1 MSYIYV
7 ITNDVNGKQYVGKTD
22 FSIEK
27 RFQEHYRDSQRERC
41 EKRPLYSAMNKYGI
55 EHFHIKQ
62 LEECSIEESNDR
74 EIYWIEKL
82 DTYHNG
88 YNATLGG
95 ESKRYYDYK
104 EIADKYLELKNQK
117 ETAKFFNCDIL
128 TVRKACNNY
137 DISIISSQELNRQNF
152 SKSVAML
159 DKQTGEEI
167 KRFASV
173 TEAAHYLVKN
183 KIVKNFDRGI
193 GSHISQS
200 INQTHN
206 RKSAYGYK
214 WKYIE
219 A

>member
-7 ITNDVNGKQYVGKTD
+7 ITNDINGKQYVGKTD

-41 EKRPLYSAMNKYGI
+41 NKRPLYDAINKYGI

-62 LEECSIEESNDR
+62 LEECSMEDSNDR

-95 ESKRYYDYK
+95 ESKRYYNYK
-104 EIADKYLELKNQK
+104 EIADKYLELQNQR

-128 TVRKACNNY
+128 TVRKACNNCN
-137 DISIISSQELNRQNF
+137 IPIISSQELIKQKF

-159 DKQTGEEI
+159 DKNTGEEI
-167 KRFASV
+167 KRFTSI
-173 TEAAHYLVKN
+173 TEAAHYLADN
-183 KIVKNFDRGI
+183 KIAKKFDRGI
-193 GSHISQS
+193 ISHISQAMK
-200 INQTHN
+200 NDN

-214 WKYIE
+214 WKTI
-219 A
+219 

>member
-27 RFQEHYRDSQRERC
+27 RFQEHCSDSKKARC
-41 EKRPLYSAMNKYGI
+41 EKRPLYDAMNKYGI
-55 EHFHIKQ
+55 QHFHIEQ
-62 LEECSIEESNDR
+62 LEKCSMEDSNRR
-74 EIYWIEKL
+74 EVYWIEKL
-82 DTYHNG
+82 NTYHNG

-95 ESKRYYDYK
+95 ESKRYYNYK

-117 ETAKFFNCDIL
+117 ETAEYFDCDVL

-137 DISIISSQELNRQNF
+137 NIPIISSQELIKQKF

-159 DKQTGEEI
+159 DKNTGEEI
-167 KRFASV
+167 KRFTSI
-173 TEAAHYLVKN
+173 TEAAHYLADN
-183 KIVKNFDRGI
+183 KIAKKFDRGI
-193 GSHISQS
+193 IGHISQS
-200 INQTHN
+200 MKNDK

-214 WKYIE
+214 WKTV
-219 A
+219 